1 MDSSELSNHFRY
13 AGLDECEF
21 VNGDGVGATIYF
33 QGCTHRCPGCHNPQT
48 WDSEGGMLFGIS
60 ELQKVQ
66 AWLADEHIQRITLSG
81 GDPFDNIEMLAY
93 LLSYIGL
100 HNISGKKIWV
110 YTGYTFEE
118 LVAHGYEHLLAQ
130 IDYLVDGRYIQ
141 EMRDLSIAFRG
152 SSNQRIIDSKASVK
166 NKKIKTVDL
175 DTEEGK

>member
-1 MDSSELSNHFRY
+1 MDSLILSNNFRY
-13 AGLDECEF
+13 AGIDLCEF
-21 VNGDGVGATIYF
+21 VNGSGVGATIYF
-33 QGCTHRCPGCHNPQT
+33 QGCTHQCPGCHNPQT
-48 WDSEGGMLFGIS
+48 WDKDGGMVFGKGEIDTLKS
-60 ELQKVQ
+60 LLSDNRLQR
-66 AWLADEHIQRITLSG
+66 LTLSG

-93 LLSYIGL
+93 LLNLFQAYNS
-100 HNISGKKIWV
+100 SGKKIWV